1 MMEQVRFRRPE
12 PSDPLDQR
20 KAAIITKPC
29 CVLARSEVLLGRQA
43 DITGHMVFTLRLVRQ
58 TKLRSVCFRRCLETV
73 KTRHI
78 ISGVKKLVDLFR
90 SRSRTGNVT

>member
-43 DITGHMVFTLRLVRQ
+43 DITGHMVFALRLVRQ
-58 TKLRSVCFRRCLETV
+58 TKLRSVCFRRCLV
-73 KTRHI
+73 CRDCKTQHI
-78 ISGVKKLVDLFR
+78 ISDVENWSTFFALALAQGM
-90 SRSRTGNVT
+90 